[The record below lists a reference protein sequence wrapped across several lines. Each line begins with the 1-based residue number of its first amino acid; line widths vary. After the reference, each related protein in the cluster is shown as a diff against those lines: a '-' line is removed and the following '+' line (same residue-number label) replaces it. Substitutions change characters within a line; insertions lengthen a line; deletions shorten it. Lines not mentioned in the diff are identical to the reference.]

1 MFIGRLD
8 ELKKLNSLYN
18 KGKNSSC
25 IIYSIPGMGKTE
37 LVNAFIADKE
47 SIYHAFMDMSA
58 DDIGRSVE
66 LNYGKNS
73 LYEIILDK
81 LSSSDK
87 KLVVVLEDLK
97 IIITERRI

>member
-47 SIYHAFMDMSA
+47 SIYHAFMDMTA
-58 DDIGRSVE
+58 DDIGRSVYYFANPNK
-66 LNYGKNS
+66 LT
-73 LYEIILDK
+73 EIVEVEQFD
-81 LSSSDK
+81 
-87 KLVVVLEDLK
+87 
-97 IIITERRI
+97 